1 VNNKPPHKTNQ
12 DLKTDNTKND
22 GQIGQAGR
30 DLVQT
35 QIKIVIRFF
44 RLLSEQALKGSIVG
58 VVIGLSTIFVS
69 HTIFYPILKDDY
81 TVSAKCAEFLSAIF
95 VGLYCFLF
103 CSNHISR
110 KSHKIFLAALAF
122 VVTWFV
128 LPSVRQI
135 FLPLLLQSFD
145 RNTADTISYPISY
158 SIICVL
164 AGGVIETIAEI
175 SDKKENNK
183 GISQ

>member
-1 VNNKPPHKTNQ
+1 MNNKPPHKTNQ
-12 DLKTDNTKND
+12 DLKTDNTEND
-22 GQIGQAGR
+22 GQIGQAAR
-30 DLVQT
+30 DLTQT

-58 VVIGLSTIFVS
+58 VVIGLSVMFTS
-69 HTIFYPILKDDY
+69 PKIFYPIVKDY

-95 VGLYCFLF
+95 VGLYCYLF

-135 FLPLLLQSFD
+135 FLSMFDSPD
-145 RNTADTISYPISY
+145 RNTSDTISYSISY
-158 SIICVL
+158 SIICAL

-175 SDKKENNK
+175 SHKKE
-183 GISQ
+183 SD

>member
-1 VNNKPPHKTNQ
+1 MNNKPPHKTNQ

-30 DLVQT
+30 DLIQT
-35 QIKIVIRFF
+35 QVKIVIRFF

-58 VVIGLSTIFVS
+58 VVIGLSVMFTS
-69 HTIFYPILKDDY
+69 PKIFYPIVQNY
-81 TVSAKCAEFLSAIF
+81 TDSANCAEFLSAIF
-95 VGLYCFLF
+95 VGLYCYLF

-128 LPSVRQI
+128 LPSVRGI

-175 SDKKENNK
+175 SHKKENDK
-183 GISQ
+183 GIPQ